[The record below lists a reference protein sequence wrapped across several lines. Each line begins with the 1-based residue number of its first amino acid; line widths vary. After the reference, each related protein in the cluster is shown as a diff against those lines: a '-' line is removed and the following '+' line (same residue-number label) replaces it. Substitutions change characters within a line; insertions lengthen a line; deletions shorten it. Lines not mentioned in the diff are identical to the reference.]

1 LGNVSTYSK
10 SDLFAREICG
20 KTPFF
25 MRGPLAAFLNVI
37 PAFTLLTTSRLT
49 SRPVSFFLPE
59 AAAVL
64 LSSPRLFSAK
74 IRVHK
79 SMS

>member
-1 LGNVSTYSK
+1 
-10 SDLFAREICG
+10 
-20 KTPFF
+20 